1 MHEAN
6 LNESERAFRPFFIDN
21 LHIHRVVSPVN
32 FCLFLRAFYRNLDRN
47 KRLDFSHT
55 RVELHSWTIC
65 RKYLE
70 IKVLDQYTG
79 ALILFILSVLIA
91 VGMLAA
97 TTILGPKK
105 KFADKM
111 EPFECGESQLVSPH
125 QRFSV
130 KFYLI
135 AVLFILFDV
144 EVVFLFP
151 WAVIFKRL
159 GLFGL
164 IEMMV
169 FLVILGIG
177 LLYVW
182 KKGGLDWE

>member
-1 MHEAN
+1 M
-6 LNESERAFRPFFIDN
+6 
-21 LHIHRVVSPVN
+21 
-32 FCLFLRAFYRNLDRN
+32 
-47 KRLDFSHT
+47 
-55 RVELHSWTIC
+55 
-65 RKYLE
+65 LE
-70 IKVLDQYTG
+70 EYIG
-79 ALILFILSVLIA
+79 AFILLGFSIAIA
-91 VGMLAA
+91 VGMVAA

-105 KFADKM
+105 NFADKM

-151 WAVIFKRL
+151 WAVIFSRL

-164 IEMMV
+164 IEMII
-169 FLVILGIG
+169 FLVILGVG
-177 LLYVW
+177 LVYVW

>member
-1 MHEAN
+1 M
-6 LNESERAFRPFFIDN
+6 
-21 LHIHRVVSPVN
+21 
-32 FCLFLRAFYRNLDRN
+32 
-47 KRLDFSHT
+47 
-55 RVELHSWTIC
+55 
-65 RKYLE
+65 
-70 IKVLDQYTG
+70 LDQYTG

-91 VGMLAA
+91 VGMVAA

>member
-1 MHEAN
+1 
-6 LNESERAFRPFFIDN
+6 
-21 LHIHRVVSPVN
+21 V
-32 FCLFLRAFYRNLDRN
+32 
-47 KRLDFSHT
+47 
-55 RVELHSWTIC
+55 
-65 RKYLE
+65 LE
-70 IKVLDQYTG
+70 EYIG
-79 ALILFILSVLIA
+79 AFILLAFAIAIA
-91 VGMLAA
+91 VGMVAA

-105 KFADKM
+105 NFADKM

-159 GLFGL
+159 GMFGL
-164 IEMMV
+164 IEMIV
-169 FLVILGIG
+169 FLIILGVG
-177 LLYVW
+177 LVYVW